1 MIDDLLSRAS
11 VTDFE
16 EPGPDAAAIHS
27 ILSAAVCAPDHG
39 KLRPWRFF
47 LIQGEARTRLSELF
61 AGALARRDPAAT
73 DAQLAKERAKPM
85 RSPLTIAVVAK
96 VVEGHKIPVV
106 EQIISTG
113 AAAMNILNA
122 VHALGFGAKWVTGL
136 NCYDPDFLSDF
147 GLASSDR
154 LLGFIH
160 IGSIRTGSSKTLQE
174 TVRPDASDYVT
185 HWPEK
190 ANPNR

>member
-16 EPGPDAAAIHS
+16 EPGPDDEAIRM

-39 KLRPWRFF
+39 KLRPWRFYV
-47 LIQGEARTRLSELF
+47 IRGAARMRLSELF
-61 AGALARRDPAAT
+61 ACALARRDPAAG
-73 DAQLAKERAKPM
+73 DAQLAKERAKPL
-85 RSPLTIAVVAK
+85 RSPLTIAVVAR
-96 VVEGHKIPVV
+96 VVEGHKIPVL
-106 EQIISTG
+106 EQVISTG

-122 VHALGFGAKWVTGL
+122 VHALGFGAKWVTGA
-136 NCYDPDFLSDF
+136 NCYDPQFLSDF
-147 GLASSDR
+147 GLDTTDR

-160 IGSIRTGSSKTLQE
+160 IGSLKTPKTPPS
-174 TVRPDASDYVT
+174 TVRPDVSDYVS

-190 ANPNR
+190 ANPDR